1 MPKRIIVIGILFC
14 LAGVLAIWE
23 VLSDLFRSHIN
34 LNLAVFLLPVG
45 IELLR
50 GKPRSQWWARF
61 WIVLGYL
68 FCVLLMVM
76 AIVSPQNAHASW
88 FGKEIQGSRAVPYVL
103 LMAVLSAG
111 AFMVV
116 HKLLYSEKAKL
127 YFNRAS
133 EPNISTDT

>member
-23 VLSDLFRSHIN
+23 MLSDLFRSHIN
-34 LNLAVFLLPVG
+34 LNFAVFLLPVG
-45 IELLR
+45 IGLLR

-88 FGKEIQGSRAVPYVL
+88 FGKEIGGSRAVPYVL
-103 LMAVLSAG
+103 LMAALSAG

-133 EPNISTDT
+133 ESNISTDT